1 MSATVQKLR
10 GLLPGPPVALAVL
23 EVVVAECRCR
33 VFIGYRMDNEE
44 PATVAQS
51 CDTYGHD
58 WAMGHFNE
66 SLRIS
71 LVDDPQ
77 ERPLSEVCVELL
89 DQALAGLGASA

>member
-10 GLLPGPPVALAVL
+10 GLLPGPPVALAVM

-33 VFIGYRMDNEE
+33 VFIGYRMDNDE
-44 PATVAQS
+44 PAAGCS
-51 CDTYGHD
+51 ACGTYGHD
-58 WAMGHFNE
+58 YAMGNFNE

-71 LVDDPQ
+71 LVADPQ

-89 DQALAGLGASA
+89 DQALAGIAA